1 MAARLQAILTFKKFK
16 SYIEADPNNKRA
28 ADLPGKKYK
37 EYVLF
42 TEKAEK
48 KFFKLM
54 SQFVENDKFLSEM
67 HMYKSDIFEY
77 QEDVHDEAH
86 SGAVGD
92 KRK

>member
-48 KFFKLM
+48 KFFKLT
-54 SQFVENDKFLSEM
+54 S
-67 HMYKSDIFEY
+67 
-77 QEDVHDEAH
+77 
-86 SGAVGD
+86 
-92 KRK
+92 